1 MGILPYI
8 EPDDVRNAL
17 IKLVRSHKGTL
28 TMGNTS
34 ISVFLPGFQQNT
46 LSERFVVYTG
56 NGKLKVDRLHTN
68 LPHELHQFETI
79 SDMIDYMSH
88 KLEQRAHP
96 HLLQSQIIHALHNRL
111 QVLEQRWD
119 AANQ

>member
-1 MGILPYI
+1 MEMGILPYI

-34 ISVFLPGFQQNT
+34 ISVFLPGFPQNT

-68 LPHELHQFETI
+68 LPQFETI

-96 HLLQSQIIHALHNRL
+96 HLLQSQIIHALHNSL